1 MSQKEIINFLTPV
14 GRLISGSVTEA
25 RTEDSEGRPLV
36 YKSGPNV
43 GQPRE
48 EYGIGIAIPKTQQN
62 WKLEPWAGPLLQAAQ
77 RDFPHLFTAPGQLAN
92 PNQAFAFKVTDGD
105 SQVPNTR
112 GNKPC
117 DMEGAPGNWV
127 VWMNNGFAPKL
138 YKWDTQSNRAVALAP
153 GEEIKRGY
161 YVEAFGSTS
170 GNNAQGNQSGIYIN
184 LSMVCL
190 RAYGEELVSGPSV
203 EQAGFGG
210 GTLPTGAST
219 MPTAG
224 TPSPAPQQ
232 QTAEQAPPP
241 PPATDLMNGPQGY
254 IAPPPPPPP
263 ATDLMNGPQG
273 DIAPPP
279 PPVEEM
285 FTYNGKTQS
294 RDAWKAAG
302 WVDAQIDAHCTK
314 A

>member
-25 RTEDSEGRPLV
+25 RTEDSEGRPMV
-36 YKSGPNV
+36 FKSGPNV

-48 EYGIGIAIPKTQQN
+48 EYGIGIAIPKTQQD

-92 PNQAFAFKVTDGD
+92 PAQAFAFKVTDGD

-127 VWMNNGFAPKL
+127 VWMSNGFAPKL

-161 YVEAFGSTS
+161 YIEAFGSTS

-190 RAYGEELVSGPSV
+190 RAYGDEIVSGPSV

-210 GTLPTGAST
+210 GALPTGAST

-224 TPSPAPQQ
+224 TAQQTPPPVPQQ
-232 QTAEQAPPP
+232 QTAVQA
-241 PPATDLMNGPQGY
+241 
-254 IAPPPPPPP
+254 PPPP

-273 DIAPPP
+273 DVAPPPP

-285 FTYNGKTQS
+285 YTYNGKTQS

>member
-14 GRLISGSVTEA
+14 GRLISGSVTEV

-36 YKSGPNV
+36 FKSGPNV
-43 GQPRE
+43 GQPRG
-48 EYGIGIAIPKTQQN
+48 EYSIGIAIPKTQQD
-62 WKLEPWAGPLLQAAQ
+62 WKLEQWAGPLLQAAQ

-92 PNQAFAFKVTDGD
+92 PQQAFAFKVTDGD

-117 DMEGAPGNWV
+117 DMEGAKGNWV

-138 YKWDTQSNRAVALAP
+138 YKWDPQSNRAVALAP

-161 YVEAFGSTS
+161 YVEAFGSTL
-170 GNNAQGNQSGIYIN
+170 GNNQQGNQSGIYIN

-190 RAYGEELVSGPSV
+190 RAYGDEIVSGPSV

-210 GTLPTGAST
+210 GALPTGAST

-224 TPSPAPQQ
+224 TAQQIPPQQQQ
-232 QTAEQAPPP
+232 QTAQQTP
-241 PPATDLMNGPQGY
+241 PPATDLMNGPQSDM
-254 IAPPPPPPP
+254 AP
-263 ATDLMNGPQG
+263 
-273 DIAPPP
+273 PPP

-285 FTYNGKTQS
+285 YTYNGKTQS

>member
-14 GRLISGSVTEA
+14 GRLISGSVTEP

-36 YKSGPNV
+36 FKSGPNA

-48 EYGIGIAIPKTQQN
+48 EYGIGIAIPKTQQD

-92 PNQAFAFKVTDGD
+92 PAQAFAFKVTDGD
-105 SQVPNTR
+105 STVPNTR

-117 DMEGAPGNWV
+117 DMEGAAGNWV
-127 VWMNNGFAPKL
+127 VWMSNGFAPKL

-161 YVEAFGSTS
+161 YIEAFGSTS

-190 RAYGEELVSGPSV
+190 RAYGDEIVSGPSV

-210 GTLPTGAST
+210 GALPTGAST
-219 MPTAG
+219 MPTSG
-224 TPSPAPQQ
+224 TAQQTPPPAPQQ
-232 QTAEQAPPP
+232 QPAEQA
-241 PPATDLMNGPQGY
+241 
-254 IAPPPPPPP
+254 PPPP

-273 DIAPPP
+273 DMAPPP
-279 PPVEEM
+279 PPSVEEM
-285 FTYNGKTQS
+285 YTYNGKTQS